1 MSGSAASRPS
11 CSSCPC
17 CACSP
22 PRVPGSPASS
32 GCPSTPTRTEWLA
45 PPRRLGEH
53 AEDAGP
59 ATFGVEHLAH
69 LVGAVAEPVE
79 IPVLELEPGA
89 VRAFGVEASLDLC
102 VDVGIGREIGVD
114 LPVEHDPVGRVPH
127 EHATPL
133 LLADGRGG
141 VPAAALSW
149 LHDGLHE

>member
-11 CSSCPC
+11 CSSCRC

-32 GCPSTPTRTEWLA
+32 GCPSTLTRAEWLA

-59 ATFGVEHLAH
+59 AAFGVEDLAH

-79 IPVLELEPGA
+79 IPVLELEPRA
-89 VRAFGVEASLDLC
+89 VRAFGVEAGLDLC
-102 VDVGIGREIGVD
+102 VHVGVGREIGVD
-114 LPVEHDPVGRVPH
+114 LPVEHDPVRRGPQEDAAPFPPPPPPEGRP
-127 EHATPL
+127 
-133 LLADGRGG
+133 
-141 VPAAALSW
+141 
-149 LHDGLHE
+149 